1 MEEFFDIEKLDKYK
15 GWLKKINKYFN
26 YNRVSI
32 TKLWTFLT
40 EQLSFN
46 EGQYYDLKLALMF
59 LYDNFIRS
67 GNDDDSIDMIEYV
80 DVERL
85 LVDGLDTNYEDKQ
98 MVLSELLV
106 IPAFLL
112 QEQGYNHY
120 GDGLIFN
127 NLTSGLDYVVYD
139 EDEVDAAYDEWKD
152 NYVSDSYLEDLYDI
166 EYYIDMDMD
175 SYSMRELI
183 ETQVDDMMVD
193 YSEDEILERSGYDN
207 VKSKLMEDIENFNQR
222 LVDIESEIE
231 DLNDDIDT
239 IESEIEDYINDND
252 EGDYDDE
259 IEELEYSLESIR
271 SEISDKE
278 SEMEDI
284 ESQKEYKQDELDNV
298 LEEAT
303 DELKETIESDI
314 THDIEQD
321 PLDYLT
327 SYMGFSYSDII
338 EYGYGDFERDRYI
351 ENMFEDYERGD
362 NLGTGTEEE
371 IDYEG
376 VTYFIYEL

>member
-1 MEEFFDIEKLDKYK
+1 MEGFFDIEKLEKYK

-26 YNRVSI
+26 YERVTLI
-32 TKLWTFLT
+32 KLWKFLS

-85 LVDGLDTNYEDKQ
+85 LVDGLGSNYEDKQ
-98 MVLSELLV
+98 MVLSELLD

-112 QEQGYNHY
+112 SDQGYSHY
-120 GDGLIFN
+120 GDGLTFN
-127 NLTSGLDYVVYD
+127 DLTSGLEYVVYD
-139 EDEVDAAYDEWKD
+139 EDEVDEAYDEWKD
-152 NYVSDSYLEDLYDI
+152 TYVSESYLDELYDI
-166 EYYIDMDMD
+166 EDYIDIDMD
-175 SYSMRELI
+175 SYVMRELI
-183 ETQVDDMMVD
+183 ETQVDDMMD
-193 YSEDEILERSGYDN
+193 NYSEDEILERSGYDH
-207 VKSKLMEDIENFNQR
+207 VKSELIEDIENFEQR
-222 LVDIESEIE
+222 LEDIESEIE
-231 DLNDDIDT
+231 DLNDNIDT
-239 IESEIEDYINDND
+239 IESEIQDYINDND

-271 SEISDKE
+271 SDISDKE

-303 DELKETIESDI
+303 DELKETLESDI
-314 THDIEQD
+314 TYDIEQD
-321 PLDYLT
+321 PLDYLN
-327 SYMGFSYSDII
+327 SNLGLSYSDII
-338 EYGYGDFERDRYI
+338 DYGYGDFEKDRYI
-351 ENMFEDYERGD
+351 DDMFDDYERGD
-362 NLGTGTEEE
+362 NLGTGREEE
-371 IDYEG
+371 IDYDG

>member
-1 MEEFFDIEKLDKYK
+1 MEEFFDIEKLEKYK

-26 YNRVSI
+26 YERI
-32 TKLWTFLT
+32 TLYKLWEFLT

-59 LYDNFIRS
+59 LYGNFIRS

-85 LVDGLDTNYEDKQ
+85 LVDGLGANYGDKQ
-98 MVLSELLV
+98 MALSELLD

-112 QEQGYNHY
+112 EEAGYSHY
-120 GDGLIFN
+120 GDGLTFN
-127 NLTSGLDYVVYD
+127 DLTTNTEYVVYD
-139 EDEVDAAYDEWKD
+139 EDEVDEAYYEWKD
-152 NYVSDSYLEDLYDI
+152 TYVSDSYLEDLYDI
-166 EYYIDMDMD
+166 EYYIDIDMG
-175 SYSMRELI
+175 SYAMRELI
-183 ETQVDDMMVD
+183 ETQVDDMID
-193 YSEDEILERSGYDN
+193 NYSEDEILERSGYDH
-207 VKSKLMEDIENFNQR
+207 VKSELIEDIENFQQR
-222 LVDIESEIE
+222 LEDIESEIE

-284 ESQKEYKQDELDNV
+284 KSQEEYKQDELDNV

-303 DELKETIESDI
+303 DELKETLESDI
-314 THDIEQD
+314 TYDIEQD
-321 PLDYLT
+321 PLDYLN
-327 SYMGFSYSDII
+327 SNLGLSYSDII
-338 EYGYGDFERDRYI
+338 DSGYGDFERDRYI
-351 ENMFEDYERGD
+351 DDMFDDYDRGD
-362 NLGTGTEEE
+362 NLGTGREEE
-371 IDYEG
+371 IDYDG